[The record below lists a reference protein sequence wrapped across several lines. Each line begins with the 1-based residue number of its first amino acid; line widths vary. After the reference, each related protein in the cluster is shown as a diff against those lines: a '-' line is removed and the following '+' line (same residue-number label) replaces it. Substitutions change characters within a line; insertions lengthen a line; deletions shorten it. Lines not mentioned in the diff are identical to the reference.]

1 MKLAFSIAMRFL
13 SSSKVQTLL
22 IVLGIAIGVSVQVFI
37 GSLIQGLQ
45 KDLVDTTIGS
55 SSQVTIT
62 SSEEDNRVA
71 DWESIISEI
80 DSLDLPTELT
90 ALSASADLPV
100 FIDSGNRT
108 LSVLLRGLQFPE
120 SNAIYKIDTR
130 LLDGKIPEN
139 YREILIGKG
148 LKDDLEV
155 KIGEKIT
162 IFTPD
167 RTVETLEVVGIFDL
181 GVASLNRNWL
191 ISTIDTAQSVGNLGD
206 AVTSIEMQV
215 SEVFRADENA
225 SLISEALQNP
235 SLQVTDWKSQ
245 NEDLLSGLNGQSI
258 SSIMIQVFVIIA
270 VSLGIASVLAITV
283 VQKSRQIGI
292 LKAMGLRDSTTSF
305 VFLFQG
311 LALGV
316 VGAVVGI
323 AFGLLL
329 IIMFSTFAVGP
340 DGEPILSISLNYGFV
355 MLSAIIAI
363 SASTIAAMVPARRSS
378 KLSPVEVIRNG

>member
-80 DSLDLPTELT
+80 DSLDLPTELK

-130 LLDGKIPEN
+130 LVDGKIPEN

-148 LKDDLEV
+148 LKEDLEV

-191 ISTIDTAQSVGNLGD
+191 ISTIDTAQSVGDLGD

-225 SLISEALQNP
+225 SLISEALRNP

-270 VSLGIASVLAITV
+270 VSLGIASVLAVTV

>member
-130 LLDGKIPEN
+130 LVDGKIPEN

-148 LKDDLEV
+148 LKEDLEV

>member
-130 LLDGKIPEN
+130 LVDGKIPEN

-148 LKDDLEV
+148 LKEDLEV

-191 ISTIDTAQSVGNLGD
+191 ISTIDTAQSVGDLGD

-225 SLISEALQNP
+225 SLISEVLRNP

-270 VSLGIASVLAITV
+270 VSLGIASVLAVTV

>member
-71 DWESIISEI
+71 EWESIISEI

-100 FIDSGNRT
+100 FIDSGDRT

-130 LLDGKIPEN
+130 LVDGKIPEN

-148 LKDDLEV
+148 LKEDLEV

-270 VSLGIASVLAITV
+270 VSLGIASVLAVTV

>member
-22 IVLGIAIGVSVQVFI
+22 IVLGIAVGVSVQVFI

-100 FIDSGNRT
+100 FIDSGDRT

-130 LLDGKIPEN
+130 LVDGKIPEN

-225 SLISEALQNP
+225 SLISEALRNP

>member
-100 FIDSGNRT
+100 FIDSGDRT

-130 LLDGKIPEN
+130 LVDGKIPEN

-148 LKDDLEV
+148 LKEDLEV

-191 ISTIDTAQSVGNLGD
+191 ISTIDTAQSVGDLGD

-225 SLISEALQNP
+225 SLISEALRNP

-270 VSLGIASVLAITV
+270 VSLGIASVLAVTV

>member
-71 DWESIISEI
+71 EWESIISEI

-100 FIDSGNRT
+100 FIDSGDRT

-130 LLDGKIPEN
+130 LVDGKIPEN

-148 LKDDLEV
+148 LKEDLEV

-181 GVASLNRNWL
+181 GVASL
-191 ISTIDTAQSVGNLGD
+191 
-206 AVTSIEMQV
+206 
-215 SEVFRADENA
+215 
-225 SLISEALQNP
+225 
-235 SLQVTDWKSQ
+235 
-245 NEDLLSGLNGQSI
+245 
-258 SSIMIQVFVIIA
+258 
-270 VSLGIASVLAITV
+270 
-283 VQKSRQIGI
+283 
-292 LKAMGLRDSTTSF
+292 
-305 VFLFQG
+305 
-311 LALGV
+311 
-316 VGAVVGI
+316 
-323 AFGLLL
+323 
-329 IIMFSTFAVGP
+329 
-340 DGEPILSISLNYGFV
+340 
-355 MLSAIIAI
+355 
-363 SASTIAAMVPARRSS
+363 
-378 KLSPVEVIRNG
+378 